1 MRIVRVHGAWFT
13 DKGHTIAAG
22 GGTRLKTIWRVF
34 FAGCPWCA
42 PAAAESSGCT
52 PFAFR
57 DRSESVSQASTIV
70 GIGRSWKTTSTSLR
84 ISRICRF
91 FFFFLFF
98 PSIVMNFR
106 DGIATETSRS
116 WIKIFFLNS
125 SSERRSHIRWGFDR
139 FTAIEN
145 SVESERRREGNR
157 RFASARYEIKIKKCC
172 RGTCWLSR
180 LWCQV

>member
-116 WIKIFFLNS
+116 WIKII
-125 SSERRSHIRWGFDR
+125 SEFWVQNDDRIFDGVSIVSPRSKTVSRVNAD
-139 FTAIEN
+139 AK
-145 SVESERRREGNR
+145 
-157 RFASARYEIKIKKCC
+157 EIDDSQV
-172 RGTCWLSR
+172 RVTR
-180 LWCQV
+180 LK

>member
-52 PFAFR
+52 PFASR

-70 GIGRSWKTTSTSLR
+70 GIGRSRKTTWTSLP
-84 ISRICRF
+84 CLPVNLFPF
-91 FFFFLFF
+91 FFFFVA
-98 PSIVMNFR
+98 SIRYEFSKR
-106 DGIATETSRS
+106 DRDRDRDRSRPR
-116 WIKIFFLNS
+116 IIIIIVIINS
-125 SSERRSHIRWGFDR
+125 DPNQNDDDRIRWGFDHD
-139 FTAIEN
+139 FTAIAN
-145 SVESERRREGNR
+145 SVAECER
-157 RFASARYEIKIKKCC
+157 
-172 RGTCWLSR
+172 
-180 LWCQV
+180 

>member
-116 WIKIFFLNS
+116 WIKII
-125 SSERRSHIRWGFDR
+125 SEFEFRTTIAYSMGFRSFHRDRKQCREWTPTRRKSTIR
-139 FTAIEN
+139 
-145 SVESERRREGNR
+145 
-157 RFASARYEIKIKKCC
+157 KCAL
-172 RGTCWLSR
+172 RD
-180 LWCQV
+180 